1 MRLLAFSDIHGSYHK
16 VDEILVK
23 ESVFDAVIIAG
34 DLTTV
39 GSTREA
45 EEAILRF
52 QLHSKPIFA
61 VAGNMDLPEIEN
73 SLTRLGVSINAR
85 GLTCEQVG
93 LFGVS
98 ASPFTPMKTPYE
110 ISEEE
115 IERRTESGWKDIAS
129 ARWKIFVPHAPP
141 HDTKLDRV
149 MTGMHVGST
158 AVRKAIVKYQP
169 DLVVCG
175 HIHEARGVDT
185 IGKTTIV
192 NCGPAGKGY
201 YVAIEIGTTLTV
213 ELRG

>member
-129 ARWKIFVPHAPP
+129 ARWKIFVPHTPP

-201 YVAIEIGTTLTV
+201 YVAIDIGTTLTV